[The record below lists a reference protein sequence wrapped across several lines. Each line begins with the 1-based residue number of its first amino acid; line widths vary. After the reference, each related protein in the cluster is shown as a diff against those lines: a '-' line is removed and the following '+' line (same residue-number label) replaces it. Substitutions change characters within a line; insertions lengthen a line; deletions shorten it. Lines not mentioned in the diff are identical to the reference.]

1 MQINEL
7 YYMKEED
14 LGDKTTKDH
23 IYDRISCDSDRVA
36 EVESEGNN
44 KITVHHRHRISI
56 DAKNYV
62 EVTVRHAD
70 SCSSNI
76 K

>member
-23 IYDRISCDSDRVA
+23 IYDRISCDSDKVADRVY
-36 EVESEGNN
+36 
-44 KITVHHRHRISI
+44 IYYICTVTHNLGMVLFIADQSI
-56 DAKNYV
+56 GQS
-62 EVTVRHAD
+62 H
-70 SCSSNI
+70 
-76 K
+76 